1 MPRTLGFLI
10 ALVLTVSVGA
20 QQRTEAEQKAID
32 ALLKFGCKLAY
43 VQDRPEM
50 AVIRASFEV
59 SAAAP
64 QERKATDAELKH
76 IGQLKALQELYLGN
90 TRVTDAGLKEL
101 KDLQELNR
109 IHLEGTA
116 ITDAGLKELKGLRKL
131 KHLQLSKTQVTD
143 AGVEDLKKALPTI
156 TIVRSSIW

>member
-10 ALVLTVSVGA
+10 ALVLTVSVAA

-101 KDLQELNR
+101 K
-109 IHLEGTA
+109 
-116 ITDAGLKELKGLRKL
+116 GLRKL